1 MIGPFHHGTWLWGGY
16 SVGNATLNRFF
27 SLHYLMPFMIAG
39 VVVLHIWALH
49 VPGSNNPVGV
59 EVKSKKDTLPFHPY
73 FTVKDGLALSCFLV
87 FFAYFVFFIPNYLGH
102 SDNYIEANP
111 LVTPAHIVPEWYFL
125 PYYAMLRAVPSKLG
139 GVCALF
145 GSILLLAFMPWLD
158 TSRIRSSNFRP
169 IYRVFLFVFFADVI
183 GLGYVGSQE
192 PVGLFIPASQVLTA
206 WYFLHLLVITPL
218 MGFFETPRQLPAS
231 ITEAVLGPRMAGG
244 SGAFAAAR
252 TAASPSVDG

>member
-1 MIGPFHHGTWLWGGY
+1 M
-16 SVGNATLNRFF
+16 
-27 SLHYLMPFMIAG
+27 
-39 VVVLHIWALH
+39 
-49 VPGSNNPVGV
+49 
-59 EVKSKKDTLPFHPY
+59 
-73 FTVKDGLALSCFLV
+73 KDGLALSCFLV
-87 FFAYFVFFIPNYLGH
+87 VFAYFIFFIPNYLGH

-145 GSILLLAFMPWLD
+145 GSILILAFLPWLD

-192 PVGLFIPASQVLTA
+192 PVGLFIPASQILTA
-206 WYFLHLLVITPL
+206 WYFLHLLVITPA

-252 TAASPSVDG
+252 TTASPSVDG